1 MKIKTIRSG
10 KQQVSVAENEGEY
23 NRFYSFSLL
32 LDFFSHIFPVTA
44 IDFGLSYY
52 KQNVAAY
59 FIYSLPFFF
68 FDFSFIHLISS
79 DLF

>member
-10 KQQVSVAENEGEY
+10 KQKVSVAENEGEY
-23 NRFYSFSLL
+23 NRFYSLSLL
-32 LDFFSHIFPVTA
+32 LDFFSHIFPATE

-59 FIYSLPFFF
+59 FIYSLPHSLFRFCIFTFNFF
-68 FDFSFIHLISS
+68 
-79 DLF
+79 